1 MNETYSQINIYEKE
15 EYENAFPLQ
24 LQFIID
30 LNNSL
35 EENKTSSEVSEFVI
49 NKLSIFRII
58 LKNKNNNIG
67 VCFP

>member
-35 EENKTSSEVSEFVI
+35 EENKTSTEVSEFVK
-49 NKLSIFRII
+49 NKLSMIRII
-58 LKNKNNNIG
+58 LLNKNNNLAN
-67 VCFP
+67 CLP